1 MPSTPKGKDDLMLQS
16 FLVNET
22 NPAMQNKIFEFNQ
35 KYQAKDSIYWYT
47 KTGFLYRLFNQACRT
62 GDIDLLF
69 SFRFFIRDLHGQLT
83 KLYREQHSKRNSN
96 ETIIVYRGTI
106 LSKEEI
112 TMLLTAS
119 TEKKLIWFNTFISTS
134 RDKEVA
140 KKYLDVLPIGDQVA
154 VLKEIHIDGN
164 LNMSATPFADI
175 HQQSEITGELE
186 ILMAIGSVFELE
198 SIEENVSFT

>member
-1 MPSTPKGKDDLMLQS
+1 
-16 FLVNET
+16 
-22 NPAMQNKIFEFNQ
+22 
-35 KYQAKDSIYWYT
+35 
-47 KTGFLYRLFNQACRT
+47 
-62 GDIDLLF
+62 
-69 SFRFFIRDLHGQLT
+69 
-83 KLYREQHSKRNSN
+83 
-96 ETIIVYRGTI
+96 
-106 LSKEEI
+106 
-112 TMLLTAS
+112 MLLTAS